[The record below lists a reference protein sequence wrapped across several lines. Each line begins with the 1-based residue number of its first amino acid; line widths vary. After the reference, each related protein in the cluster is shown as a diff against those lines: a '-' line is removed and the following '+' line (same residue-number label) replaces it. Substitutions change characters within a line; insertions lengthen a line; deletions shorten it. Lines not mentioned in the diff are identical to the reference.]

1 MKGSEVQ
8 AKCGSNHGLAARCG
22 GTESAWQNGDV
33 GIKKLSVELRNKPRL
48 SIRNSTM
55 RSSFLRIQ
63 HSVHDSIIIPKNTS
77 TSSPE
82 MLKAGVCQAAMPG
95 NVMSK
100 ASPEHLN
107 MAAMKPG
114 TPAKLSR
121 TIKRHSTAL
130 TWESLA
136 GTTHI

>member
-1 MKGSEVQ
+1 MWIQPWSRCKVRRHR
-8 AKCGSNHGLAARCG
+8 KCLAELLMWASR
-22 GTESAWQNGDV
+22 S
-33 GIKKLSVELRNKPRL
+33 KLSAELRNKPGL

-63 HSVHDSIIIPKNTS
+63 HSVHDSIIISKNTS

-95 NVMSK
+95 IVMSK

-136 GTTHI
+136 GTTRI